1 MDFVKE
7 HLKGDHYTWNEEI
20 SLSAFQGQP
29 SRRLFNRFDG
39 YQVLFLIN
47 SYGAAAG
54 RIDESTG
61 QKMESLIMHDLPLD
75 ARSEI
80 SVLNWLKE
88 ATATAF

>member
-1 MDFVKE
+1 MDFVRE
-7 HLKGDHYTWNEEI
+7 HLKGNHYTWNENI
-20 SLSAFQGQP
+20 NFSPFQGQP

-47 SYGAAAG
+47 SFASATGKT
-54 RIDESTG
+54 DEETVSR
-61 QKMESLIMHDLPLD
+61 MESLIMHELPLD

-88 ATATAF
+88 AASTTF

>member
-1 MDFVKE
+1 MDFVRE
-7 HLKGDHYTWNEEI
+7 NLKGEHYTWNEDI
-20 SLSAFQGQP
+20 NLSTFQGQP

-47 SYGAAAG
+47 SFGSASG
-54 RIDESTG
+54 KIDEETG

-88 ATATAF
+88 ATSTTF